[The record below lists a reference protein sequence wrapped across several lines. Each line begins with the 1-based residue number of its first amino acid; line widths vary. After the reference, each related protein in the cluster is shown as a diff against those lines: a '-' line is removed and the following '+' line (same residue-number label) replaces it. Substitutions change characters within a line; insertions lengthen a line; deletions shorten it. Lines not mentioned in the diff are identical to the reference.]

1 MRISNFYLL
10 LSVIAMAIIG
20 YLAYYIAH
28 TNNDH
33 NDIIVG
39 IGTAISVISTLGAGI
54 SISHGSSKVN
64 VNMKVLCLVSFVL
77 LMIVNFC
84 YAGFGVSMPYY
95 VIVIGLLL
103 IIFVGFFKKIADIN
117 DI

>member
-1 MRISNFYLL
+1 
-10 LSVIAMAIIG
+10 MAIIG
-20 YLAYYIAH
+20 YWTYYIAH
-28 TNNDH
+28 SNKDY

-39 IGTAISVISTLGAGI
+39 IGTAISVIATLGAGI
-54 SISHGSSKVN
+54 SISHENSKVN
-64 VNMKVLCLVSFVL
+64 TNMKVLCLVSFVL

-103 IIFVGFFKKIADIN
+103 IVFIGIFKKIAEIN
-117 DI
+117 EI